1 MFFALL
7 YTNPLL
13 LIVWVVAVLL
23 SLTVHE
29 FSHAWMAG
37 LRGDRTAEREG
48 RLSLNPLDH
57 VDIYGLLA
65 FLFLGFGWAKPVP
78 YNPYNLKNP
87 KWDSVAIA
95 LAGPGANL
103 VIAAIA
109 AIAFRLLV
117 TNGVLPLSNLLSAFL
132 VLTVFLNL
140 ALMIFNAVPV
150 HPLDGSK
157 LFFAL
162 FDAPKYTQLRNLV
175 AQFGPQV
182 LMFMVVLS
190 FLTPFDPFFFVTGPS
205 YAACGAF
212 LGGSC
217 QSFLGFIL
225 NGA

>member
-7 YTNPLL
+7 YSNPLL
-13 LIVWVVAVLL
+13 LIVWIVAVLL

-37 LRGDRTAEREG
+37 RLGDRTAEREG

-87 KWDSVAIA
+87 KWGSVAIA

-103 VIAAIA
+103 IMASIA

-117 TNGVLPLSNLLSAFL
+117 TGGILPMGNLLSAFL
-132 VLTVFLNL
+132 ILSVFLNL
-140 ALMIFNAVPV
+140 TLMIFNAVPI

-162 FDAPKYTQLRNLV
+162 FDAPKYAQLRNFV
-175 AQFGPQV
+175 AQHGPQI

-190 FLTPFDPFFFVTGPS
+190 YLTPFDPFFFVTGPS

-217 QSFLGFIL
+217 QGFLGFIL
-225 NGA
+225 GGT